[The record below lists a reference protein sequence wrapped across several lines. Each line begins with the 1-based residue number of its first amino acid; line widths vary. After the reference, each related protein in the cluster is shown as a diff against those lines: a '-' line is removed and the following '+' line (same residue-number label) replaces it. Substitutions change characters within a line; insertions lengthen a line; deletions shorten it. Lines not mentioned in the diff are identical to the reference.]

1 VRRLGELLA
10 AEYGV
15 KHVFVDVPNPI

>member
-10 AEYGV
+10 ERFGV
-15 KHVFVDVPNPI
+15 EHRFVDVPNPV

>member
-10 AEYGV
+10 AEFGV
-15 KHVFVDVPNPI
+15 RHEFLDVPNPI